1 VPPTVAPTNTLTP
14 TVGPAISLFTVEPG
28 AAISGG
34 VVIARWQ
41 ADADTVTI
49 DLLTENNALIQTVPV
64 QPKGERSFTV
74 SSAQGNLITFRLT
87 ATRGGKSEVRTATV
101 SVQCAQPWFFSPP
114 QPGCPLQAAQS
125 GAVVFQAY
133 ERGLVFYVSTNNT
146 VYVLANEGTRVNAY
160 PNEWAPGVLLP
171 VATPPA
177 GFFNPTAQIGY
188 VWYNKQWSDGRSVGS
203 VIGWAITDVQN
214 YNGTLQA
221 GNPAS
226 DIYINRPD
234 GAVYKLALAGAGTW
248 SATGAN
254 KTP

>member
-1 VPPTVAPTNTLTP
+1 
-14 TVGPAISLFTVEPG
+14 
-28 AAISGG
+28 
-34 VVIARWQ
+34 
-41 ADADTVTI
+41 
-49 DLLTENNALIQTVPV
+49 
-64 QPKGERSFTV
+64 
-74 SSAQGNLITFRLT
+74 
-87 ATRGGKSEVRTATV
+87 
-101 SVQCAQPWFFSPP
+101 
-114 QPGCPLQAAQS
+114 
-125 GAVVFQAY
+125 VFQAY
-133 ERGLVFYVSTNNT
+133 ERGLVFYVSSNNT
-146 VYVLANEGTRVNAY
+146 VYVLANEGARVNAY